1 MEDCLQR
8 IARQLSDY
16 EDARQAVVNL
26 WEDCI
31 RCLNE
36 LNPPVRFQ
44 AEIRSLMTE
53 LDEVK
58 PSFPSQPRSS
68 ILYDREGLGKVG
80 KDRATRIVTRI
91 TALSRD
97 LADLNG

>member
-1 MEDCLQR
+1 MEGCLQR
-8 IARQLSDY
+8 IARQLTDY

-26 WEDCI
+26 REDCI
-31 RCLNE
+31 RCLGD
-36 LNPPVRFQ
+36 LNPPARFQ
-44 AEIRSLMTE
+44 SEIGSLLKE

-80 KDRATRIVTRI
+80 RDRAKRIVTRI
-91 TALSRD
+91 EALSRD
-97 LADLNG
+97 LANLNG